1 MTTDGSKP
9 PYPMTKEQR
18 RKWLDNLTPE
28 DRAKLR
34 AEHERTRE
42 PWEPKRREN
51 RMIAAYRKQ
60 RDYIVRDMHRG
71 ASLQVAAKR
80 YDLDYGLLVA
90 MLIDDGFLVLQVGD
104 QTVPVKR

>member
-1 MTTDGSKP
+1 MS
-9 PYPMTKEQR
+9 KEQR
-18 RKWLDNLTPE
+18 RQWLDNLTPE
-28 DRAKLR
+28 NRANLR

-51 RMIAAYRKQ
+51 RMIAAFRKQ
-60 RDYIVRDMHRG
+60 RDYIVQDMHRG

-90 MLIDDGFLVLQVGD
+90 MLIEDGLLVLTVGD
-104 QTVPVKR
+104 ETVPVKR

>member
-18 RKWLDNLTPE
+18 RQWLDNLTPE

-34 AEHERTRE
+34 AEHEKTRE

-60 RDYIVRDMHRG
+60 RDYIVQDMHRG
-71 ASLQVAAKR
+71 ASLQVAYSPAVR
-80 YDLDYGLLVA
+80 AIGH
-90 MLIDDGFLVLQVGD
+90 Q
-104 QTVPVKR
+104 PVTWNGCA